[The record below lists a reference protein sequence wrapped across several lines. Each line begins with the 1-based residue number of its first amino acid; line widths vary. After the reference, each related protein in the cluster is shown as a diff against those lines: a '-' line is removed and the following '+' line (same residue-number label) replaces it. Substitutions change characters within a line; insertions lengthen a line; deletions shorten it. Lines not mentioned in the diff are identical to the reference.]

1 MAYVV
6 TSATHSQALT
16 KLTTSQHKPGVN
28 VGNDAIPEFSAQ
40 TLPPGSAPASNTHKP
55 NNISDVPPVANY
67 RNDNEADSGVASAT
81 STLGGST
88 SGDVNTGLGKPM
100 QGQTSAELRH
110 DGQSHRKAVGGGGVE
125 GLNTA
130 PGHKNVDPHA
140 PEFAGQRALDSDV
153 AQPGQRGTVGGAP
166 AEERVPET
174 ATGVAAENSL
184 DRGGHRGMPS
194 ETGGS
199 K

>member
-1 MAYVV
+1 M
-6 TSATHSQALT
+6 
-16 KLTTSQHKPGVN
+16 
-28 VGNDAIPEFSAQ
+28 
-40 TLPPGSAPASNTHKP
+40 
-55 NNISDVPPVANY
+55 PPVSNY

-88 SGDVNTGLGKPM
+88 SADVNTGLGKPI

-110 DGQSHRKAVGGGGVE
+110 DGQTHRKAVGGGGVE

-130 PGHKNVDPHA
+130 PGYKNVDPHA
-140 PEFAGQRALDSDV
+140 PEHAGQRALDSEV
-153 AQPGQRGTVGGAP
+153 AQPGQRGTVGGPP
-166 AEERVPET
+166 AEERLPET
-174 ATGVAAENSL
+174 AEGVATETKL
-184 DRGGHRGMPS
+184 DRGGQRGMQS